1 MADYLHRALTMPTPE
16 AEVESDLL
24 ISNLKPTRN
33 QVRMTALRAREKA
46 DDLDHWM
53 KSFFREID
61 SDLGNEV
68 FHLPESFFS
77 PELK

>member
-1 MADYLHRALTMPTPE
+1 
-16 AEVESDLL
+16 
-24 ISNLKPTRN
+24 
-33 QVRMTALRAREKA
+33 MTALRAREKA

-68 FHLPESFFS
+68 FSINAFRIFLLTSNHRG
-77 PELK
+77 

>member
-1 MADYLHRALTMPTPE
+1 
-16 AEVESDLL
+16 
-24 ISNLKPTRN
+24 
-33 QVRMTALRAREKA
+33 MTALRTREKA

-68 FHLPESFFS
+68 SIQNLPSHQLVIGDEGKERDNGGS
-77 PELK
+77 EEV

>member
-1 MADYLHRALTMPTPE
+1 
-16 AEVESDLL
+16 
-24 ISNLKPTRN
+24 
-33 QVRMTALRAREKA
+33 MTALRTREKS

-68 FHLPESFFS
+68 SPRIFFLTRA
-77 PELK
+77 EMIGDEGEEWNHGGREEIRL

>member
-1 MADYLHRALTMPTPE
+1 
-16 AEVESDLL
+16 
-24 ISNLKPTRN
+24 
-33 QVRMTALRAREKA
+33 MTALRAREKA

-68 FHLPESFFS
+68 FQSTCLECSFS
-77 PELK
+77 KRG